1 MDGNFITKKQII
13 CFIEIKGS
21 RTFIDGFQSQKH
33 DTNLMIYNQISLMCL
48 SYSAVRNAG
57 IASTGEQC
65 LGQQWGQLGVAS
77 AAHPYVARGYKG
89 AP

>member
-1 MDGNFITKKQII
+1 
-13 CFIEIKGS
+13 
-21 RTFIDGFQSQKH
+21 
-33 DTNLMIYNQISLMCL
+33 MCL

>member
-13 CFIEIKGS
+13 CFIEIKDLARS
-21 RTFIDGFQSQKH
+21 LMVFIVKSMTQ
-33 DTNLMIYNQISLMCL
+33 MIYNQISLMCL

>member
-1 MDGNFITKKQII
+1 MGTLLLKSKLFASLKSKDLARSLMVFRVKSMTQ
-13 CFIEIKGS
+13 
-21 RTFIDGFQSQKH
+21 
-33 DTNLMIYNQISLMCL
+33 MIYNLISLMCS